1 MFDRLNPHGKSI
13 VPRILSSRSCPRL
26 MFLTW
31 IIDLQHHVGLEAETL
46 EAAQLDRLD
55 HGDVQQPVPGVQRA
69 NVVHSRLNK
78 RILTKSW
85 IHLHGITNKEVKRK
99 YLEISTLYAYLFS

>member
-31 IIDLQHHVGLEAETL
+31 IIDLQHHVGLETETL
-46 EAAQLDRLD
+46 EAAQLDCLD

-69 NVVHSRLNK
+69 NVVHSRLNQ

-85 IHLHGITNKEVKRK
+85 IHLQEIVNKENV
-99 YLEISTLYAYLFS
+99 

>member
-1 MFDRLNPHGKSI
+1 
-13 VPRILSSRSCPRL
+13 

-69 NVVHSRLNK
+69 NVVHSRLNQ

-85 IHLHGITNKEVKRK
+85 IHLQEIENKESVSKCFSMHTFF
-99 YLEISTLYAYLFS
+99 LELDFSLVSVFTNTGKFGTVLGLNN